1 MGAARFVRQVDCAEP
16 KSEAGGTPCPGD
28 EPGRLPLELAIQ
40 AWHAALPSAAVLSLR
55 AKLQDCGDLTVGTAC
70 CGANIGILTLERLVE
85 YWKAEYGLEVGLRQ
99 RFASEGSVAVQ
110 RFLQEQFQSCEALL
124 PDTKLL
130 GQKWAQTVNG
140 AAAKKLVRMASVDIY
155 MASFVCKSRAK
166 SNAGA

>member
-1 MGAARFVRQVDCAEP
+1 M
-16 KSEAGGTPCPGD
+16 
-28 EPGRLPLELAIQ
+28 
-40 AWHAALPSAAVLSLR
+40 
-55 AKLQDCGDLTVGTAC
+55 QDCGDLTVGTAC